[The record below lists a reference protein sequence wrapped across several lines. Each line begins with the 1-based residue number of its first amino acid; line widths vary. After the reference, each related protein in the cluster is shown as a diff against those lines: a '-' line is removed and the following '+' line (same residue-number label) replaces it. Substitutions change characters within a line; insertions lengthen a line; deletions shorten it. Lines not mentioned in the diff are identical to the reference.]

1 MERKADVRR
10 YLEELAKRDNFCL
23 KGLQLDILRNEGH
36 DLHKEEVWT
45 WVSQQLQSGVVD
57 LFLVAPPCN
66 THSRAR
72 CQYRQHGGPRPL
84 RDYNF
89 PHGFP
94 WLSEE
99 NKQKVQLA
107 DELIRKSLQGCQ
119 IVHERG
125 GHFFLEHPE
134 QLGLTAGQ
142 IPVCLKW
149 LNCCVKRGSAHL
161 QSFSVSFPRH
171 PLNLRVSSRRSTL
184 SANPATS
191 KTARA
196 VSESRG
202 RQTHTH
208 ETSRTRET
216 REDLRISRVYFAR
229 SFRRPLAVYQD
240 GGPRDEIPFCS

>member
-1 MERKADVRR
+1 MAESLTWEVWHEADKPSRTVHVLYLFAGVERKADVQH
-10 YLEELAKRDNFCL
+10 YLQELAKRDNICL

-99 NKQKVQLA
+99 NKQKVMNLSDA
-107 DELIRKSLQGCQ
+107 WDY
-119 IVHERG
+119 
-125 GHFFLEHPE
+125 FL
-134 QLGLTAGQ
+134 
-142 IPVCLKW
+142 
-149 LNCCVKRGSAHL
+149 
-161 QSFSVSFPRH
+161 
-171 PLNLRVSSRRSTL
+171 RRT
-184 SANPATS
+184 
-191 KTARA
+191 
-196 VSESRG
+196 
-202 RQTHTH
+202 
-208 ETSRTRET
+208 
-216 REDLRISRVYFAR
+216 
-229 SFRRPLAVYQD
+229 
-240 GGPRDEIPFCS
+240 